1 MPFIYSLNPPY
12 NTRYLIVLFLVNALM
27 VAERLEV
34 FLESNLQGG
43 DTLIK
48 IVPLFVVIII
58 LCFLGTPT
66 NSLAPDINTGVGRV
80 NYTAYLKNLNEAGT
94 VSSGKLFIYYQT
106 IKLNQLEKFQ
116 EGTSTLDE
124 PFDSM
129 SIWREW
135 LGK

>member
-1 MPFIYSLNPPY
+1 
-12 NTRYLIVLFLVNALM
+12 
-27 VAERLEV
+27 
-34 FLESNLQGG
+34 
-43 DTLIK
+43 LIK

-58 LCFLGTPT
+58 FCFLGTPT

-80 NYTAYLKNLNEAGT
+80 NNTAYLNNSDKAGT
-94 VSSGKLFIYYQT
+94 LNSGELFIDDEK
-106 IKLNQLEKFQ
+106 IKLNQIEKFQ
-116 EGTSTLDE
+116 GESSTSIE